1 MAQQAERSPI
11 EDAELP
17 STPSGSFFQP
27 LPMARHWLRF
37 FTPAEGQK
45 FTPTNPKNHEYLTS
59 LAIIL
64 IDSKNYPCF
73 RPFFSQF
80 LPFATPPKTALNCP
94 SRLAFWVRFS
104 ADPRPANLASF
115 FQLRPTRNVWLRFVK
130 SAVSSPLT
138 PASPQKIASTSPR
151 PLPPSTLP
159 PPPPDDSTTPNPPIE
174 TYSAPPQ
181 TANPAPQKPA
191 ALSAHSPSPLHTSRT
206 APASHTTS
214 PPSAGNSATASP
226 PPATPKSPHA
236 PLGRTSPRVG
246 SSPPPQCFPL
256 APTRPPQES
265 PPASGRAKL
274 VQVPAA

>member
-80 LPFATPPKTALNCP
+80 LPFATPPKTALNRP
-94 SRLAFWVRFS
+94 SRLAFSVRFFS
-104 ADPRPANLASF
+104 RPTACQLGFVFPTPPHPQRQASF
-115 FQLRPTRNVWLRFVK
+115 RKIRRFFAPHSRFPSK
-130 SAVSSPLT
+130 NRLNIS
-138 PASPQKIASTSPR
+138 PASAAIN
-151 PLPPSTLP
+151 PS
-159 PPPPDDSTTPNPPIE
+159 STT
-174 TYSAPPQ
+174 
-181 TANPAPQKPA
+181 
-191 ALSAHSPSPLHTSRT
+191 
-206 APASHTTS
+206 
-214 PPSAGNSATASP
+214 
-226 PPATPKSPHA
+226 
-236 PLGRTSPRVG
+236 
-246 SSPPPQCFPL
+246 
-256 APTRPPQES
+256 TR
-265 PPASGRAKL
+265 
-274 VQVPAA
+274 